1 MASNFQEFI
10 TKVTLNSEEAQKQLD
25 ILMERTKEYR
35 KLRDAAAK
43 AGDKNAM
50 EKYAK
55 EVNELDKAMRRYR
68 TASQNVAQTLKNLSG
83 ATLAELKKAQKSL
96 NREMQNTPRHTE
108 YYKELQESLEAVKR
122 EMRGVKDEAKEAG
135 EEGKKFSDFISN
147 TFSNFAALQLSGLF
161 NGFAGEIKTMVF
173 ESTELA
179 KSAEG
184 IKMAFDR
191 INQPGLLDNLRQA
204 THGTVND
211 IELMKQAVKFKDF
224 NLPVEQL
231 GTYLAF
237 AQQKAKDTG
246 ESIDYLVNSIV
257 TGLGRQSPMILD
269 NLGLSAKQISDEAK
283 KSGDFF
289 GAVAKI
295 VEQNMAQAGE
305 YVETA
310 AERSV
315 QASVRLQ
322 NEQAR
327 LGEAL
332 LPLRERIEQTY
343 GTLQLKTLQAVK
355 WLFTNRK
362 EVLEVV
368 KAFARYA
375 AEGAII
381 IGVINAM
388 TIKEKALTAAIAL
401 KTAAV
406 KALTLAE
413 RAWVA
418 IAATTRSALL
428 ALNLAWTLC
437 TKGVQ
442 AYTVA
447 LRAATIAGMKNPWT
461 ALATVILTVGVAVYE
476 LTRALKSNSVEAAKA
491 SQATREFTAQQ
502 RAMQEVNREA
512 DASVAE
518 QVTRFKQLRKTLED
532 NNAKLENRKK
542 ALAEI
547 KAIVPEYHGQL
558 SSEGRLINN
567 NTAALDGY
575 INNLIRAARAR
586 AAFNKMVALQEN
598 SLGHEQLLNDRQAN
612 QQWVENQMKKA
623 GITGNTKVV
632 PAGTWGGYRIVDES
646 GKTEKFISTEEG
658 RRLVGLQ
665 KLYDY
670 NNRRIAQEKQSLS
683 LNAKISEKLQE
694 QVKADEKLSGSVGSG
709 SATTPASGSYSS
721 GSGSGKTGKSGNSG
735 NTNNKEE
742 TERQQKMRKEIDD
755 QKTLTDQL
763 LALNTLQ
770 YQKGEI
776 SYREYIDEQHRITI
790 EGLQAQ
796 QDIYERYGDNHKQL
810 EAKMAEESMKA
821 QDDANKFKL
830 DDLERA
836 YRQQQLTIEAA
847 AQDRDSYLYQN
858 ERAVDDL
865 LFQAEMEYMQR
876 KLTLTRE
883 GSEER
888 AALEFEIREKQ
899 AQRQLQMQQQWQD
912 LEQQYREQYLVTSN
926 AELQRIALEG
936 LDELHQR
943 GLLSQEEYEQARLGI
958 IAQYAQNETA
968 LRNEQFDKNVS
979 AAIQRARSEATGGYD
994 KSKGMS
1000 LSNNPIMG
1008 RINQYKSMME
1018 QLQQMREQDEISHQE
1033 YEQAKAETTAE
1044 FLQETVATAQAAYDS
1059 INNIMQAAAAY
1070 SAACAQ
1076 LETTQI
1082 QKEYDRKIEAAG
1094 KNAKKRERL
1103 EKERDKK
1110 IAAAKTKQNKKAM
1123 KIELAQAFA
1132 STAMAAINAYASAA
1146 KIPYVGHILGP
1157 IAAAM
1162 ATAAGM
1168 MQIATIKKQHQ
1179 AEEAGY
1185 YEGGFTGGSDYR
1197 RRAGVVHEGEFVAN
1211 HQAVGN
1217 ANLAPLFGM
1226 LDRAQQNNTVG
1237 SLSAED
1243 VSRELGRG
1251 QTAVVAPVVNVN
1263 TDNEAVNATLNQL
1276 SATIADLQ
1284 QQLANGI
1291 EAYSVIDG
1299 PNGSYRKTKEY
1310 EKLIR

>member
-10 TKVTLNSEEAQKQLD
+10 TKVTLNAEEAQKQLD
-25 ILMERTKEYR
+25 ILSARATEYR

-55 EVNELDKAMRRYR
+55 EVNELDKAMRRYK
-68 TASQNVAQTLKNLSG
+68 TSSQSVAQTLKNLSG

-96 NREMQNTPRHTE
+96 NQEMQHTPRHTE
-108 YYKELQESLEAVKR
+108 YYKELQKSLEAVKR

-135 EEGKKFSDFISN
+135 KEGKKFSDFISN

-161 NGFAGEIKTMVF
+161 NGFVGDIKNMVF

-332 LPLRERIEQTY
+332 LPLRENIEQTY

-381 IGVINAM
+381 VGVINAM

-428 ALNLAWTLC
+428 ALNLAWILC
-437 TKGVQ
+437 TKGVH

-447 LRAATIAGMKNPWT
+447 LRAATIAGMKNPWV
-461 ALATVILTVGVAVYE
+461 ALATVILTVGVAIYE
-476 LTRALKSNSVEAAKA
+476 LTRAFKSNSVEAQQAA
-491 SQATREFTAQQ
+491 QATREFTAQQ
-502 RAMQEVNREA
+502 KALQEVNREA

-518 QVTRFKQLRKTLED
+518 QVTKFKQLRKTVED
-532 NNAKLENRKK
+532 NNAKLEDRKK

-586 AAFNKMVALQEN
+586 AAFNKMVAIQEN
-598 SLGHEQLLNDRQAN
+598 SLGHEQLLGDREAN
-612 QQWVENQMKKA
+612 QRWVEKQMKAA
-623 GITGNTKVV
+623 GINGNKIVV

-721 GSGSGKTGKSGNSG
+721 GSGKTGKTGKTG
-735 NTNNKEE
+735 NTTNKEE
-742 TERQQKMRKEIDD
+742 TERRQKMRKEIDD

-763 LALNTLQ
+763 IALNTLK

-776 SYREYIDEQHRITI
+776 GYREYISEQHRITI

-810 EAKMAEESMKA
+810 EAKMAEESFK
-821 QDDANKFKL
+821 QQEDANRFKL
-830 DDLERA
+830 TDLERA

-847 AQDRDSYLYQN
+847 AQDRNSYLYQN
-858 ERAVDDL
+858 ERAVDEL
-865 LFQAEMEYMQR
+865 LYQAEMDYLQR
-876 KLTLTRE
+876 KLELTRQ

-888 AALEFEIREKQ
+888 AALEFEIREKE

-926 AELQRIALEG
+926 AELERIALEG

-958 IAQYAQNETA
+958 IAQYAQNENT

-979 AAIQRARSEATGGYD
+979 AAIQRARANATGGYD
-994 KSKGMS
+994 KSQGLS

-1008 RINQYKSMME
+1008 TINEYRSMMQ
-1018 QLQQMREQDEISHQE
+1018 QLEEMRENDKENHRI
-1033 YEQAKAETTAE
+1033 YEQAKAQVTSE
-1044 FLQETVATAQAAYDS
+1044 FLQQTVATVQAGYDS

-1094 KNAKKRERL
+1094 NNSKKRERL
-1103 EKERDKK
+1103 ERERDKK
-1110 IAAAKTKQNKKAM
+1110 IAAAKTKQNQKAM
-1123 KIELAQAFA
+1123 KIEIAQAFA
-1132 STAMAAINAYASAA
+1132 STAMAAINAYASAS
-1146 KIPYVGHILGP
+1146 KVSWILGP

-1197 RRAGVVHEGEFVAN
+1197 RRAGIVHEGEFVAN
-1211 HQAVGN
+1211 HQAVNN
-1217 ANLAPLFGM
+1217 ANLAPLFTM

-1237 SLSAED
+1237 SLTATD
-1243 VSRELGRG
+1243 ISRELGRG
-1251 QTAVVAPVVNVN
+1251 SAAVVAPVVNVN
-1263 TDNEAVNATLNQL
+1263 TDNEAVNATLTQL
-1276 SATIADLQ
+1276 SATIANLQ

-1310 EKLIR
+1310 EKLIK

>member
-96 NREMQNTPRHTE
+96 NMEMQNTPRHTE
-108 YYKELQESLEAVKR
+108 YYTELQKSLEAVKR

-135 EEGKKFSDFISN
+135 EATTKFGRLLIS
-147 TFSNFAALQLSGLF
+147 TVSNFAALQLSSMFDGVIDDL
-161 NGFAGEIKTMVF
+161 KTMVF

-322 NEQAR
+322 NEQLK

-332 LPLRERIEQTY
+332 LPLRENIEQTY
-343 GTLQLKTLQAVK
+343 GTLRLRALQAIK
-355 WLFTNRK
+355 WLFDNRR
-362 EVLEVV
+362 EVMELV
-368 KAFARYA
+368 KAFARFA
-375 AEGAII
+375 VEGAVIV
-381 IGVINAM
+381 GVWKAM
-388 TIKEKALTAAIAL
+388 TIATKAQTAALIVSQTVQ
-401 KTAAV
+401 K
-406 KALTLAE
+406 
-413 RAWVA
+413 AWVA

-428 ALNLAWTLC
+428 ALNLAWILC
-437 TKGVQ
+437 TKGVH

-476 LTRALKSNSVEAAKA
+476 LTRAFKSNSVEAQQAA
-491 SQATREFTAQQ
+491 QATREFTAQQ

-512 DASVAE
+512 DAAVAE
-518 QVTRFKQLRKTLED
+518 QVTRFKQLRKTVED
-532 NNAKLENRKK
+532 NNAKLEDRKK

-558 SSEGRLINN
+558 TSENRLINS

-586 AAFNKMVALQEN
+586 AAFNKMVAIQEN
-598 SLGHEQLLNDRQAN
+598 SLGHEQLLGDREAN
-612 QQWVENQMKKA
+612 QRWVENQMKKA
-623 GITGNTKVV
+623 GINGNKIVV

-721 GSGSGKTGKSGNSG
+721 GSGKTGKTGSSG
-735 NTNNKEE
+735 NTTNKEE
-742 TERQQKMRKEIDD
+742 TERRQKMRKEIDD

-790 EGLQAQ
+790 DGLKSQ
-796 QDIYERYGDNHKQL
+796 QEIYQRYGDNHKQL
-810 EAKMAEESMKA
+810 EAKMAEESMK
-821 QDDANKFKL
+821 QEEDANRFKL
-830 DDLERA
+830 ADLERA

-847 AQDRDSYLYQN
+847 AQDRSSYLYQN
-858 ERAVDDL
+858 ERAVDEL
-865 LFQAEMEYMQR
+865 LYQAEMDYLQR
-876 KLTLTRE
+876 KLELTRQ

-888 AALEFEIREKQ
+888 AALEFEIREKE

-926 AELQRIALEG
+926 ADLERVALEG
-936 LDELHQR
+936 LDELHRR
-943 GLLSQEEYEQARLGI
+943 GLFSQEEYEQARLGI
-958 IAQYAQNETA
+958 IAQYAQNENT

-979 AAIQRARSEATGGYD
+979 AAIQRARANATGGYD
-994 KSKGMS
+994 KSQGLS

-1008 RINQYKSMME
+1008 TINEYRSMMQ
-1018 QLQQMREQDEISHQE
+1018 QLEEMRENDKENHRI
-1033 YEQAKAETTAE
+1033 YEQAKAQVTSE
-1044 FLQETVATAQAAYDS
+1044 FLQQTVATVQAGYDS

-1123 KIELAQAFA
+1123 KIELAQAYA
-1132 STAMAAINAYASAA
+1132 TTAMAALNAYASAT
-1146 KIPYVGHILGP
+1146 KEHWWLGA

-1197 RRAGVVHEGEFVAN
+1197 RRAGIVHEGEFVAN
-1211 HQAVGN
+1211 HQAVNN
-1217 ANLAPLFGM
+1217 ANLAPLFTM

-1237 SLSAED
+1237 SLTATD
-1243 VSRELGRG
+1243 ISRELGRG
-1251 QTAVVAPVVNVN
+1251 SAAVVAPVVNVN
-1263 TDNEAVNATLNQL
+1263 TDNEAVNATLTQL

-1284 QQLANGI
+1284 QQLAQGI